1 MKHKIH
7 FPIKKNDVVQL
18 EITGMTAEGCGVG
31 RCEEIAVFVPY
42 TAIGDI
48 IEAKILKV
56 AKTYAFGKMISLMT
70 ASQDRIEIDC
80 KYFTKCGGCT
90 YRHMTYEA
98 ELAVK
103 EQRVKDALNRIGGFS
118 DLPMKPIVGAKQP
131 DHYRNKA
138 QLPIGIDDNQSMIMG
153 FYSNRS
159 HRIIDCESC
168 ALQPQS
174 FTQAMDA
181 FRKPNCCTIAIFS

>member
-1 MKHKIH
+1 
-7 FPIKKNDVVQL
+7 
-18 EITGMTAEGCGVG
+18 MTVSILQSVA
-31 RCEEIAVFVPY
+31 AVH
-42 TAIGDI
+42 
-48 IEAKILKV
+48 
-56 AKTYAFGKMISLMT
+56 
-70 ASQDRIEIDC
+70 
-80 KYFTKCGGCT
+80 
-90 YRHMTYEA
+90 RHMTYQA

-118 DLPMKPIVGAKQP
+118 DLPMKPIIGAKQP

-159 HRIIDCESC
+159 HRIIRRENTC

-174 FTQAMDA
+174 FTQAMNTISEKMGRYK
-181 FRKPNCCTIAIFS
+181 RK

>member
-90 YRHMTYEA
+90 Y
-98 ELAVK
+98 
-103 EQRVKDALNRIGGFS
+103 DI
-118 DLPMKPIVGAKQP
+118 
-131 DHYRNKA
+131 
-138 QLPIGIDDNQSMIMG
+138 
-153 FYSNRS
+153 
-159 HRIIDCESC
+159 
-168 ALQPQS
+168 
-174 FTQAMDA
+174 
-181 FRKPNCCTIAIFS
+181 